1 MAQLDGVTGIGRI
14 GAQDL
19 IAEIGVDMRVFATA
33 SHLVSWAKFC
43 PQVKESAGKR
53 KGRNA
58 RGKGNRYVAAM
69 LGEASVTVGPTRTRL
84 GARYRRLA
92 RRRGKPK
99 AQVAVG
105 NTILTTAHALL
116 SDPTAVYQ
124 DLGPDYYDKRT
135 YHRREVSNH
144 LRSLQRLGYTVTLE
158 PTGEAA

>member
-1 MAQLDGVTGIGRI
+1 MS
-14 GAQDL
+14 
-19 IAEIGVDMRVFATA
+19 VFAT
-33 SHLVSWAKFC
+33 SGHLVSWAKFC

-58 RGKGNRYVAAM
+58 RGKGNRYVAAV
-69 LGEASVTVGPTRTRL
+69 LGEASVTAGRTQTRL

-92 RRRGKPK
+92 KRRGTPK

-105 NTILTTAHALL
+105 NTVLTIAHALL

-124 DLGPDYYDKRT
+124 DLGPDYYEKRT
-135 YHRREVSNH
+135 HNRREVANH
-144 LRSLQRLGYTVTLE
+144 LRSLQRLGYKVTLE